1 MLVMRHCTVK
11 DVLLPA
17 VKKLQA
23 AKIESASL
31 DVRLLLQ
38 HVLHIESATHLLD
51 EAHHLTS
58 AQEKQFQMLIEER
71 ICRKPMAHILG
82 KREFWSLEFSVT
94 EDTLDPRPDSET
106 LIEAVLEQRFSRAAP
121 LRILDMG
128 TGTGCLILTLLSEFP
143 NATGVAVDI
152 SQAALSVASRN
163 AESLGIK
170 NRVECVKSDWNCAIS
185 GVFDIVISNPP
196 YIASRDILKLAPEV
210 ALYEP
215 MLALDGGA
223 DGLTC
228 YRTIINALPTLLSK
242 DGVAVL
248 EMGFGQLESLQQLV
262 NEQPLICTHV
272 RQDLAGIARA
282 IVIKHK
288 EEIRAAK

>member
-1 MLVMRHCTVK
+1 MLAMRHCTVK

-38 HVLHIESATHLLD
+38 HVLKIKSATHLLD
-51 EAHHLTS
+51 ETHKLSS
-58 AQEKQFQMLIEER
+58 AQEQQFQMLIEER

-82 KREFWSLEFSVT
+82 KREFWSLEFTVT

-128 TGTGCLILTLLSEFP
+128 TGTGCLILTLLTEFP
-143 NATGVAVDI
+143 NATGVAVDA
-152 SQAALSVASRN
+152 SEAALSVASQN
-163 AESLGIK
+163 AEALSLK
-170 NRVECVKSDWNCAIS
+170 NRVEFVKSDWNSAIS

-262 NEQPLICTHV
+262 NEQPLTCTHV